1 MDPRFLASFRSV
13 EDRHWWFRAR
23 RDLLLGLLAARV
35 PGGGRIADLGCGTG
49 HFLEA
54 AGARWETWG
63 LEPSAECV
71 AFCRERGLA
80 RVVQGGI
87 EDAERLLPGGFDAVT
102 LLDVV
107 EHLDDDVAALRTAGR
122 LLRPGGTL
130 LVTVPAY
137 QWLWSGHDVVN
148 QHRRRY
154 TRGRLRS
161 ALAAAGIAAARVTYF
176 NGLLL
181 PLAVLE
187 RMASRVLGRS
197 APEQL
202 TVPAPPMNAA
212 LERVFRLERPLVA
225 AREPAGL
232 PAGLS
237 VLGVAGVGSA

>member
-23 RDLLLGLLAARV
+23 RDLLIGLLAARV
-35 PGGGRIADLGCGTG
+35 PPGGRIADLGCGTG

-54 AGARWETWG
+54 AAGRWETWG
-63 LEPSAECV
+63 LEPSADCV
-71 AFCRERGLA
+71 AFCRERGLG
-80 RVVQGGI
+80 RVLQGGI

-107 EHLDDDVAALRTAGR
+107 EHLEDDVAALRTAGR

-137 QWLWSGHDVVN
+137 QWLWSGHDEVN
-148 QHRRRY
+148 RHRRRY
-154 TRGRLRS
+154 TKRRLGA
-161 ALAAAGIAAARVTYF
+161 ALAAAGVAGARVTYF
-176 NGLLL
+176 NGFLL
-181 PLAVLE
+181 PLAVLD
-187 RMASRVLGRS
+187 RLTSRVFRRP

-202 TVPAPPMNAA
+202 SVPASPMNVA
-212 LERVFRLERPLVA
+212 LEQVFRLERPLVA
-225 AREPAGL
+225 RGEPAGL

-237 VLGVAGVGSA
+237 VLGVARHP

>member
-1 MDPRFLASFRSV
+1 M
-13 EDRHWWFRAR
+13 
-23 RDLLLGLLAARV
+23 
-35 PGGGRIADLGCGTG
+35 
-49 HFLEA
+49 
-54 AGARWETWG
+54 
-63 LEPSAECV
+63 

-154 TRGRLRS
+154 TSGRLRS
-161 ALAAAGIAAARVTYF
+161 ALSAAGIAEARVTYF

-181 PLAVLE
+181 PLAVPTFVH
-187 RMASRVLGRS
+187 A
-197 APEQL
+197 
-202 TVPAPPMNAA
+202 AA
-212 LERVFRLERPLVA
+212 LA
-225 AREPAGL
+225 SEPTWVPCL
-232 PAGLS
+232 R
-237 VLGVAGVGSA
+237 